1 MRSQTYVR
9 RQARC
14 EYHSYRARRCA
25 LNHLHNRYLS
35 DPYADTDKHY
45 PTDSWN
51 DIGHNV
57 YGCTKQLYLL
67 KKRHRQLKT
76 LLSIGGWT
84 YSPNFAKMASTE
96 SGRALFAKS
105 SVTLLANLGF
115 DGLDVDWE
123 YPADAA
129 QASNMVLLLQAVRTA
144 LDNYASTNNLRYK
157 FLLTVASPAGP
168 THYNTL
174 HLKEMD
180 KYLDLWNLSTHPPSP
195 KKPQKHTLPPPLT
208 QEQWH
213 TTTPAPSPT
222 QPPTPQTSTPTPPT
236 PPPPPSPPP
245 PP

>member
-1 MRSQTYVR
+1 MPLQTCVQ

-14 EYHSYRARRCA
+14 TYQSHPARRNE
-25 LNHLHNRYLS
+25 LNHLSNRYLS

-51 DIGHNV
+51 DVGHNV

-67 KKRHRQLKT
+67 KKHNRHLKT

-84 YSPNFAKMASTE
+84 YSPNFAKMASTDT
-96 SGRALFAKS
+96 GRAMFAKS

-144 LDNYASTNNLRYK
+144 LDSYATTNNLKYK

-180 KYLDLWNLSTHPPSP
+180 KYLDLWNLSTQPPSP
-195 KKPQKHTLPPPLT
+195 Q
-208 QEQWH
+208 
-213 TTTPAPSPT
+213 APSP
-222 QPPTPQTSTPTPPT
+222 P
-236 PPPPPSPPP
+236 
-245 PP
+245 